1 MGDARSRLVFAIA
14 ASGALHLA
22 LIYGVTVRA
31 PPPPASPVIA
41 RLQYPSPGAPPVT
54 LAPNLPPRPS
64 PMPGAAQRARHS
76 PPARPGIRATQPPS
90 VLPATAVSTPP
101 PDLPLPSIA
110 MPLLADPTWYR
121 AQDLDLYPRA
131 LGPVAPAYPMQ
142 AQQEGIGGEVTL
154 VLKVDE
160 HGAVR
165 DIAVVQAAPEGYFEA
180 AAMAA
185 FQTARFMPAE
195 RDGRSVRSEVVVRV
209 SFDPTQAR

>member
-1 MGDARSRLVFAIA
+1 VRSRLLFALA
-14 ASGALHLA
+14 ASGALHLV

-41 RLQYPSPGAPPVT
+41 RLQYPAPGAPPA
-54 LAPNLPPRPS
+54 APKRLPQPS
-64 PMPGAAQRARHS
+64 PVPAAAAWAEHRSA
-76 PPARPGIRATQPPS
+76 PAGSEIGGSQPPP
-90 VLPATAVSTPP
+90 VLPAAVAAPLP
-101 PDLPLPSIA
+101 PDSPLPSVE
-110 MPLLADPTWYR
+110 MPLLADLTWYR

-160 HGAVR
+160 HGAVQ
-165 DIAVVQAAPEGYFEA
+165 DVAVVQAVPEGYFEA
-180 AAMAA
+180 AAISA

-195 RDGRSVRSEVVVRV
+195 RDGRGVRSEVVVRV
-209 SFDPTQAR
+209 SFDPRQAR

>member
-1 MGDARSRLVFAIA
+1 MGDARSRLLFALA
-14 ASGALHLA
+14 ASCALHLA

-41 RLQYPSPGAPPVT
+41 RLQYPAPGAPPV
-54 LAPNLPPRPS
+54 APKLPPRPS
-64 PMPGAAQRARHS
+64 PVPAAAARAEHRS
-76 PPARPGIRATQPPS
+76 APAHPEIGGTQPPP
-90 VLPATAVSTPP
+90 VLPAAAAVPPP
-101 PDLPLPSIA
+101 PDSPLPSVA

-142 AQQEGIGGEVTL
+142 ARQEGIGGEVTL

-160 HGAVR
+160 HGAVQ

-185 FQTARFMPAE
+185 LQAARFTPAE

-209 SFDPTQAR
+209 SFDPRQAR